1 MREAR
6 SPLTLQQ
13 MTSNE
18 EIGYTWGDVFN
29 RGKNIIKLG
38 CVVYSRATAS
48 TFKGPSE
55 FHTITQKLRVNAD
68 TLISRAVTKTDSW
81 K

>member
-18 EIGYTWGDVFN
+18 EIGYTWGDVFS
-29 RGKNIIKLG
+29 RGKNIFKLG

-48 TFKGPSE
+48 AFVGPSE
-55 FHTITQKLRVNAD
+55 FHTLTQKLHVNAD
-68 TLISRAVTKTDSW
+68 TLISWGVTKTDP
-81 K
+81 

>member
-1 MREAR
+1 MHEAR

-29 RGKNIIKLG
+29 RGKNIFKLG
-38 CVVYSRATAS
+38 CVVCSRATA
-48 TFKGPSE
+48 TAFEGPSE
-55 FHTITQKLRVNAD
+55 FRTITQKLHVNAD
-68 TLISRAVTKTDSW
+68 TLISWGVMKTDP
-81 K
+81 

>member
-29 RGKNIIKLG
+29 RGKNIFKLG
-38 CVVYSRATAS
+38 CVVYSRATAT
-48 TFKGPSE
+48 TFEGPFE
-55 FHTITQKLRVNAD
+55 FHTITQKLHGNAD
-68 TLISRAVTKTDSW
+68 TLISWGVTKTDP
-81 K
+81 